1 MQNHDCRMAIDRCL
15 LFWLPP
21 GSERSPGSLTRNILP
36 WVLVFALERTWWGQ
50 DLSKNQR
57 VIFLICHGWTYSN
70 IGLST
75 SSSRTSS
82 YLDQSTLKDFF
93 LSHEILIQ
101 GRMLK
106 KLIPLSLRNFPLLSE
121 PPHKNRPDPGISSRN
136 HISSPSYI
144 SISFGE
150 YFSCK
155 KSLCR
160 FVFIGQLALSAR
172 RFVCRIWR
180 AISVL
185 SDVSFFTL
193 AWEYSLSVLCLFKY
207 CVNKNLTLKLPE
219 INISSFPNTFKTN
232 WGKDNP

>member
-1 MQNHDCRMAIDRCL
+1 M
-15 LFWLPP
+15 
-21 GSERSPGSLTRNILP
+21 RSGFGKKSTGNIP
-36 WVLVFALERTWWGQ
+36 NWSWMNIFKHRAVH
-50 DLSKNQR
+50 
-57 VIFLICHGWTYSN
+57 FLIKNKLLPRPIN
-70 IGLST
+70 IK
-75 SSSRTSS
+75 R
-82 YLDQSTLKDFF
+82 FF

-136 HISSPSYI
+136 HISSPSHI

-150 YFSCK
+150 YFSWK

-193 AWEYSLSVLCLFKY
+193 AWEFSLSVLCLFKY

>member
-1 MQNHDCRMAIDRCL
+1 M
-15 LFWLPP
+15 
-21 GSERSPGSLTRNILP
+21 RSGFVKKSTGNIP
-36 WVLVFALERTWWGQ
+36 YWSWMNIFKHRAVH
-50 DLSKNQR
+50 
-57 VIFLICHGWTYSN
+57 FLIKNKLLPRPIN
-70 IGLST
+70 IK
-75 SSSRTSS
+75 R
-82 YLDQSTLKDFF
+82 FF

-150 YFSCK
+150 YFSRK

-193 AWEYSLSVLCLFKY
+193 VWEFSLSVLCLFKY

>member
-1 MQNHDCRMAIDRCL
+1 MAIAQCL
-15 LFWLPP
+15 LFWLLP
-21 GSERSPGSLTRNILP
+21 GSESRVPDTKYSPLSLGFCIGEDMMRSGFVNKSTGNIP
-36 WVLVFALERTWWGQ
+36 YWSWMNIFKHRAVH
-50 DLSKNQR
+50 
-57 VIFLICHGWTYSN
+57 FLIKNKLLPRPIN
-70 IGLST
+70 IK
-75 SSSRTSS
+75 R
-82 YLDQSTLKDFF
+82 FF

-160 FVFIGQLALSAR
+160 FVFIGQLVLSAR

-207 CVNKNLTLKLPE
+207 CENKNLTLKLPE